1 MAGKFHHEAIY
12 RGDAAM
18 TGLSKMR
25 LAICGA
31 GALGSNLSET
41 LVRQGASCLRVID
54 HDWVEEQNI
63 GTQIYDQA
71 DIGQAKADALRKHLF
86 RATGVEIDAI
96 RKELTAA
103 NARVLLK
110 DCDAIIDCFDNTQAR
125 QHVQDHARNAG
136 LPTLHVGLFEDYGE
150 VVWDEV
156 YRVPGDVAGDVC
168 DYPLA
173 RNLVLLTVAVAAESI
188 LSYVVSGERKNWSI
202 TLRDLAVRSISFH
215 ADLSVPACVGQ
226 RSPRAPDKW

>member
-1 MAGKFHHEAIY
+1 MPGKFHHEAIY

-18 TGLSKMR
+18 AMLSKMR
-25 LAICGA
+25 FAICGA
-31 GALGSNLSET
+31 GALGSNLAET
-41 LVRQGASCLRVID
+41 LARQGASHLRVID
-54 HDWVEEQNI
+54 HDRVEEHNI

-71 DIGQAKADALRKHLF
+71 DIGQAKVDALRKHLF

-96 RKELTAA
+96 RKELNGT
-103 NARVLLK
+103 NARLLLK

-125 QHVQDHARNAG
+125 QCVQDDARG
-136 LPTLHVGLFEDYGE
+136 TSRSTLHVGLFADYGE

-156 YRVPGDVAGDVC
+156 YRVPGNVAGDIC

-188 LSYVVSGERKNWSI
+188 LSNAVAAQRNNWSI
-202 TLRDLAVRSISFH
+202 TLRDLMVSPLSF
-215 ADLSVPACVGQ
+215 
-226 RSPRAPDKW
+226 